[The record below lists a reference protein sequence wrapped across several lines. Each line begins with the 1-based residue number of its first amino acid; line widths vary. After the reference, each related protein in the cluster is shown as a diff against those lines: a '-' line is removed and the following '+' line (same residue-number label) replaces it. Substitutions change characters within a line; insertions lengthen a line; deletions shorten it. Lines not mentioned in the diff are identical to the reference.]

1 MFQSKSQ
8 VLILDKCTIKFLNS
22 SKVSLNLAAPEE
34 IPSETEWPLEPN
46 DEILLLEN
54 TSILFQQ
61 PTLIRHKSKTIIT
74 PTVTTENLAVIPVQ
88 ADKTFTFQTFDR
100 VGKEKNSM
108 IQFKSYGQ
116 VYYPMATKIQLG
128 ESEDPITIPEGTVF
142 VHQQDEIVS
151 YLELTISIFLRPVV
165 WLFSTETTIFLP
177 IETSSEEEGT
187 IMVQAG
193 DIIPYLYGDRLA
205 FSENT
210 VIIAMLQTELL
221 INQSSRFEKNGAKKI
236 IIAEANT
243 VIG

>member
-22 SKVSLNLAAPEE
+22 SKVSLNLAEPEE
-34 IPSETEWPLEPN
+34 IFSETEWPLEPN

-74 PTVTTENLAVIPVQ
+74 PTVTIENMAVIPVQ

-116 VYYPMATKIQLG
+116 VYYPITTKIQLG

-165 WLFSTETTIFLP
+165 WQFLTETTIFLP
-177 IETSSEEEGT
+177 IEPSSEEEVT
-187 IMVQAG
+187 ILVQAG

-221 INQSSRFEKNGAKKI
+221 INQSSRFEKNGTTKI

>member
-34 IPSETEWPLEPN
+34 IPSETEWFLEQN
-46 DEILLLEN
+46 DEILMLEN
-54 TSILFQQ
+54 TFILFQQ
-61 PTLIRHKSKTIIT
+61 STLIKHKSKTIIT
-74 PTVTTENLAVIPVQ
+74 PTVTSENLAVIPVQ
-88 ADKTFTFQTFDR
+88 ADKIFTLQTFDR
-100 VGKEKNSM
+100 VGNEKNSKL
-108 IQFKSYGQ
+108 QFKSYGK

-165 WLFSTETTIFLP
+165 WQFLAETKILLP
-177 IETSSEEEGT
+177 IDGSSEEEDT

-193 DIIPYLYGDRLA
+193 EIIPYLFGDRLA

-210 VIIAMLQTELL
+210 VIIAMLETELL
-221 INQSSRFEKNGAKKI
+221 FNQSSRFEKNGGTKMI
-236 IIAEANT
+236 IVEANT
-243 VIG
+243 VIK